1 MSAGGVNIHATAI
14 VTGTTGLIFLGPSG
28 SGKSAL
34 AFDCLSEARL
44 HGQFAALVAD
54 DQVFVSRFG
63 TQVVAARPEAIKGLI
78 ELRHGGIAR
87 VESIPRAVLHYAV
100 LPVDRTRSERLPE
113 QGTQVAL
120 LDDVRLPA
128 IHVPTDVRL
137 PFSFINALISAW
149 TVPR

>member
-1 MSAGGVNIHATAI
+1 MSARGVNIHATAI

-54 DQVFVSRFG
+54 DQVFISRFG
-63 TQVVAARPEAIKGLI
+63 TQVMGARPETIRGLI

-87 VESIPRAVLHYAV
+87 VESVPRAILHYAV
-100 LPVDRTRSERLPE
+100 LPVHRAAAERLPA
-113 QGTQVAL
+113 QGTQATL

-128 IHVPTDVRL
+128 IYVPADVRL

>member
-1 MSAGGVNIHATAI
+1 MSACGVNIHGTAI
-14 VTGTTGLIFLGPSG
+14 VVGTTGLIFLGPSG

-54 DQVFVSRFG
+54 DQVFISRFG
-63 TQVVAARPEAIKGLI
+63 TQVVGARPETIKGLI
-78 ELRHGGIAR
+78 ELRHGGIAW

-100 LPVDRTRSERLPE
+100 LPIDRAAVERLPE
-113 QGTQVAL
+113 QGMQVTL

-128 IHVPTDVRL
+128 IYVPADVRW
-137 PFSFINALISAW
+137 PFSFINALISS
-149 TVPR
+149 

>member
-1 MSAGGVNIHATAI
+1 MNACGVNIHGTAI
-14 VTGTTGLIFLGPSG
+14 VVGTTGLIFLGPSG

-54 DQVFVSRFG
+54 DQVFISRFG
-63 TQVVAARPEAIKGLI
+63 TQVVGARPETIKGLI
-78 ELRHGGIAR
+78 ELRHGGIAW

-100 LPVDRTRSERLPE
+100 LPIDRAAAERLPE
-113 QGTQVAL
+113 QGMQVTL

-128 IHVPTDVRL
+128 IYVPADVRR
-137 PFSFINALISAW
+137 PFSFINALISS
-149 TVPR
+149 

>member
-1 MSAGGVNIHATAI
+1 MSARGVNIHATAI

-44 HGQFAALVAD
+44 YGQFAALVAD
-54 DQVFVSRFG
+54 DQVFISRFG
-63 TQVVAARPEAIKGLI
+63 TQVMGARPETIRGLI
-78 ELRHGGIAR
+78 ELRHSGIAR
-87 VESIPRAVLHYAV
+87 VESIPRAILHYAV
-100 LPVDRTRSERLPE
+100 LPVHRATAERLPV
-113 QGTQVAL
+113 QGTQATL

-128 IHVPTDVRL
+128 IYVPADVRL

>member
-1 MSAGGVNIHATAI
+1 MSACGVNIHGTAI
-14 VTGTTGLIFLGPSG
+14 VVGTTGLIFLGPSG

-54 DQVFVSRFG
+54 DQVFISRFG
-63 TQVVAARPEAIKGLI
+63 TQVVGARPETIKGLI
-78 ELRHGGIAR
+78 ELRHGGIAW

-100 LPVDRTRSERLPE
+100 LPIDRAAAERLPE
-113 QGTQVAL
+113 QGMQVTL

-128 IHVPTDVRL
+128 IYVPADVRR
-137 PFSFINALISAW
+137 PFSFINALISS
-149 TVPR
+149 

>member
-1 MSAGGVNIHATAI
+1 MSACGVNIHGTAI
-14 VTGTTGLIFLGPSG
+14 VVGTTGLIFLGPSG

-54 DQVFVSRFG
+54 DQVFISRFG
-63 TQVVAARPEAIKGLI
+63 IQVVGARPETIKGLI
-78 ELRHGGIAR
+78 ELRHGGIAW

-100 LPVDRTRSERLPE
+100 LPIDRAAAERLPE
-113 QGTQVAL
+113 QGMQVTL

-128 IHVPTDVRL
+128 IYVPADVRR
-137 PFSFINALISAW
+137 PFSFINALISS
-149 TVPR
+149 